1 MELTGCAP
9 QGLRGQGR
17 AGVTS
22 RSPWEKSQVCEV
34 MGFWGLSHPTLRS
47 FGALFT
53 CKEGVME
60 DQAKGSGMEG
70 GWDLA
75 HCTPI
80 STPPLPRT

>member
-1 MELTGCAP
+1 M
-9 QGLRGQGR
+9 
-17 AGVTS
+17 TS
-22 RSPWEKSQVCEV
+22 QSPWEKSQVCEV
-34 MGFWGLSHPTLRS
+34 MGFWGLSHPTLCS

-75 HCTPI
+75 HYTPI
-80 STPPLPRT
+80 STHHSPEPDNGDA